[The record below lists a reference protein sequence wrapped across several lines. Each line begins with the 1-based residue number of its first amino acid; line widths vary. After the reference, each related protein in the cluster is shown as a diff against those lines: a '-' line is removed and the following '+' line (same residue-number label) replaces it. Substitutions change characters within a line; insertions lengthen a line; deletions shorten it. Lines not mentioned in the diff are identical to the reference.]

1 MTGVQLFSGKKQGD
15 LEWAQKFLI
24 KGLPKF
30 IIIDP
35 DGNIVNPNAP
45 PPSQGEK
52 LLDIFDGLGI

>member
-1 MTGVQLFSGKKQGD
+1 MTGIQLFSGKELAD
-15 LEWAQKFLI
+15 LELAQKFLI

-45 PPSQGEK
+45 VPSQGER
-52 LLDIFDGLGI
+52 LINIFDELKI